1 MNWII
6 KTLVLSLLLLSTV
19 SMAQNKKK
27 PKRTVIDFEEDLI
40 QGDRTNPELFYLLE
54 RKQFNYKK
62 LIRLRE
68 NFLPEMRRTAEEIKR
83 SGR

>member
-1 MNWII
+1 MNLRSKLVI
-6 KTLVLSLLLLSTV
+6 TLILLTSTLA
-19 SMAQNKKK
+19 MAQNKK

>member
-1 MNWII
+1 MFS
-6 KTLVLSLLLLSTV
+6 TLA
-19 SMAQNKKK
+19 MAQNKK

>member
-1 MNWII
+1 MNLINKTVII
-6 KTLVLSLLLLSTV
+6 FILLFSTLA
-19 SMAQNKKK
+19 MAQNKK

>member
-1 MNWII
+1 MNLNNKLVITFI
-6 KTLVLSLLLLSTV
+6 LLFSTLAL
-19 SMAQNKKK
+19 AQNKE

>member
-1 MNWII
+1 MKLRINII
-6 KTLVLSLLLLSTV
+6 VILTMLSVSVFAQDKKT
-19 SMAQNKKK
+19 
-27 PKRTVIDFEEDLI
+27 KRTVIDFEEDLI
-40 QGDRTNPELFYLLE
+40 QGDRQNPELFYLLE

>member
-1 MNWII
+1 MNLINKLVII
-6 KTLVLSLLLLSTV
+6 TILLFSTLAL
-19 SMAQNKKK
+19 AQNKKT
-27 PKRTVIDFEEDLI
+27 KRTVIDFEEDLI

>member
-1 MNWII
+1 MKLINKTVII
-6 KTLVLSLLLLSTV
+6 FILLFSTLA
-19 SMAQNKKK
+19 MAQNKK